1 MLVNRFTRGKLQFI
15 LGLSLGITV
24 SFLLTSYVQFTT
36 TSVHVPLD
44 IHKLPLFRHLGQ
56 QGALQQARELDEHEL
71 HELME
76 HGDAAAAGQGAKAVH
91 FEDVHEHHGE
101 CVCVC
106 VWCVRTCVYERACV
120 RACMSARTCV
130 RACVHVCVCVRE
142 REKGGGERESR
153 RLSAATRQ
161 TSA

>member
-1 MLVNRFTRGKLQFI
+1 MSVNRFTRGKLQFI

-36 TSVHVPLD
+36 TTVHVPLD
-44 IHKLPLFRHLGQ
+44 IHELPLFRQLGQ
-56 QGALQQARELDEHEL
+56 QGALQQARELDEQEL

-106 VWCVRTCVYERACV
+106 VC
-120 RACMSARTCV
+120 
-130 RACVHVCVCVRE
+130 VCVCMYVWLRAYVRV
-142 REKGGGERESR
+142 
-153 RLSAATRQ
+153 
-161 TSA
+161 